1 MENNKLTQDLLKQLR
16 RIADALEKTN
26 ILTETQNKKVEKF
39 NKVQEK
45 KAALELKDI
54 QEKRKVGQVTEI
66 ISKKLDQ
73 YYRDGLLQHI
83 RGR

>member
-16 RIADALEKTN
+16 RIADALEKSN
-26 ILTETQNKKVEKF
+26 LLTETQNKKVEKF

-73 YYRDGLLQHI
+73 
-83 RGR
+83 

>member
-16 RIADALEKTN
+16 RIADALEKSN

-45 KAALELKDI
+45 KATLELKDI

-66 ISKKLDQ
+66 INKKLDQ
-73 YYRDGLLQHI
+73 S
-83 RGR
+83 

>member
-16 RIADALEKTN
+16 RIADALEKSN
-26 ILTETQNKKVEKF
+26 LLTETKNKKVEKF
-39 NKVQEK
+39 NKIQEK

-73 YYRDGLLQHI
+73 
-83 RGR
+83 

>member
-16 RIADALEKTN
+16 RIADALEKGN
-26 ILTETQNKKVEKF
+26 VLTEAQNKKSEKF
-39 NKVQEK
+39 NKIQEK

-66 ISKKLDQ
+66 INESINASSLRESIIK
-73 YYRDGLLQHI
+73 
-83 RGR
+83 

>member
-16 RIADALEKTN
+16 RIADALEKGN
-26 ILTETQNKKVEKF
+26 VLTETQNKKSEKF

-45 KAALELKDI
+45 KATLELKDILLKDI

-66 ISKKLDQ
+66 INKKLDQ
-73 YYRDGLLQHI
+73 S
-83 RGR
+83 

>member
-16 RIADALEKTN
+16 RIADALEKGN
-26 ILTETQNKKVEKF
+26 VLTETQNKKSEKF

-45 KAALELKDI
+45 KATLELKDI

-66 ISKKLDQ
+66 INESINASSLRESIIK
-73 YYRDGLLQHI
+73 
-83 RGR
+83 

>member
-16 RIADALEKTN
+16 RIADALEKGN
-26 ILTETQNKKVEKF
+26 VLTETQNKKSEKF

-45 KAALELKDI
+45 KATLELKDILLKDI

-73 YYRDGLLQHI
+73 
-83 RGR
+83 

>member
-26 ILTETQNKKVEKF
+26 ILTETQHKKVEKF

-45 KAALELKDI
+45 KAALELKNI

-73 YYRDGLLQHI
+73 
-83 RGR
+83 

>member
-73 YYRDGLLQHI
+73 
-83 RGR
+83 

>member
-1 MENNKLTQDLLKQLR
+1 MQNNKLTQDLLKQLK
-16 RIADALEKTN
+16 RIADALEKSN
-26 ILTETQNKKVEKF
+26 LLTETQNKKVEKF

-45 KAALELKDI
+45 KATLELKDI

-73 YYRDGLLQHI
+73 
-83 RGR
+83 

>member
-16 RIADALEKTN
+16 RIADALEKGN
-26 ILTETQNKKVEKF
+26 VLTEAQNKKAEKF
-39 NKVQEK
+39 NKIQEK

-66 ISKKLDQ
+66 INNSLRESIIK
-73 YYRDGLLQHI
+73 
-83 RGR
+83 

>member
-16 RIADALEKTN
+16 RIADALEKGN
-26 ILTETQNKKVEKF
+26 VLTEAQNKKSEKF
-39 NKVQEK
+39 NKIQEK

-66 ISKKLDQ
+66 INKKLDQ
-73 YYRDGLLQHI
+73 S
-83 RGR
+83 

>member
-16 RIADALEKTN
+16 RIADALEKGN
-26 ILTETQNKKVEKF
+26 VLTETQNKKSEKF

-45 KAALELKDI
+45 KATLELKDI

-66 ISKKLDQ
+66 INNSLRESIIK
-73 YYRDGLLQHI
+73 
-83 RGR
+83 

>member
-16 RIADALEKTN
+16 RIADALEKSN
-26 ILTETQNKKVEKF
+26 LLTETQNKKVEKF

-45 KAALELKDI
+45 KATLELKDI

-73 YYRDGLLQHI
+73 
-83 RGR
+83 